1 MSFLFQHMEGRE
13 GGMYINSTEMTT
25 TIIKVNNEILTYSSK
40 EYLARDEEE
49 AKQKLIK
56 YGVTILPDKLSKGE
70 CARMN
75 EGMWNT
81 VEYLTKHLLIPV
93 NRTEKNSYRAA
104 FVAAFVTLHCFFAA
118 FTDDAHDYD

>member
-1 MSFLFQHMEGRE
+1 MEGRE
-13 GGMYINSTEMTT
+13 GGNEDGMYINSTEMTT

-93 NRTEKNSYRAA
+93 NRTEKNSYRS
-104 FVAAFVTLHCFFAA
+104 LNSQ
-118 FTDDAHDYD
+118 